1 MSQTL
6 PPLPPRLTA
15 VIGGLAWA
23 LAMLGGVVLLGLTV
37 MTDASIIGRALIPLG
52 LSPIQG
58 DFEMVETGTA
68 FAIFSFLPL
77 CQFSRRHATVDVFTQ
92 SFPPVLLRVVAVVVD
107 LAFAVVITVIAWR
120 MGVGLIGKFDNGQT
134 TFILQMPVWWTYA
147 GGMIGGIA
155 WVVVSYFCLIESLA
169 ALVTGRERAPAESA
183 GY

>member
-1 MSQTL
+1 
-6 PPLPPRLTA
+6 
-15 VIGGLAWA
+15 
-23 LAMLGGVVLLGLTV
+23 
-37 MTDASIIGRALIPLG
+37 
-52 LSPIQG
+52 
-58 DFEMVETGTA
+58 
-68 FAIFSFLPL
+68 
-77 CQFSRRHATVDVFTQ
+77 
-92 SFPPVLLRVVAVVVD
+92 
-107 LAFAVVITVIAWR
+107 